1 MDIGLALPQFDFSV
15 PGERPLRWD
24 TVLHWAT
31 RAEALG
37 FSSVWA
43 ADHLFLSIEKY
54 GGPPGEH
61 GGYDPVVLL
70 GALARATRRVR
81 LGTLVLCAQLR
92 PPAVLA
98 KALATLDVMSEGRLI
113 VGLGAGWYAREYEA
127 AGIAFERPGVRLAQL
142 AEVVEIVRRL
152 LEGAEVSFGGR
163 HYQVNGARVRPAAV
177 QRPHPP
183 IWVGGRGDRLL
194 QLCAD
199 HADGWNTVWSWT
211 YEGYRERV
219 HVLDSA
225 CDRAG
230 RDPGSVERSLGLY
243 ALVGEDPSDL
253 ARRYERLQRVTP
265 SGVLDGVALATWREG
280 RLVGTVE
287 EVREQLHRWEAL
299 GVSTLI
305 VGAGALPFAVAG
317 PDDVEM
323 LAAACSLEAP

>member
-1 MDIGLALPQFDFSV
+1 M
-15 PGERPLRWD
+15 
-24 TVLHWAT
+24 LHWAT

-98 KALATLDVMSEGRLI
+98 KALATLDVISEGRLI

-177 QRPHPP
+177 QKPP
-183 IWVGGRGDRLL
+183 RAAGGR
-194 QLCAD
+194 
-199 HADGWNTVWSWT
+199 S
-211 YEGYRERV
+211 
-219 HVLDSA
+219 
-225 CDRAG
+225 
-230 RDPGSVERSLGLY
+230 
-243 ALVGEDPSDL
+243 
-253 ARRYERLQRVTP
+253 
-265 SGVLDGVALATWREG
+265 
-280 RLVGTVE
+280 
-287 EVREQLHRWEAL
+287 
-299 GVSTLI
+299 
-305 VGAGALPFAVAG
+305 
-317 PDDVEM
+317 
-323 LAAACSLEAP
+323 